1 MTPGAGWTIVGQQ
14 GPDRFLIDIAETTP
28 VAHGEPLA
36 LGRVLD
42 RARRALFPAMPIG
55 SIAARGYWE
64 DFTGDQASLA
74 GLLEGTE
81 DIPAG
86 PGHPITLSPS

>member
-1 MTPGAGWTIVGQQ
+1 MNTDGWKIIAEQ
-14 GPDRFLIDIAETTP
+14 GPDRFLIDIAKDRESETGP
-28 VAHGEPLA
+28 ALA

-42 RARRALFPAMPIG
+42 RKSRTLFPEMPIG